1 VATCLPAATASRCG
15 AQYSRHREPAEFLE
29 SLRAATDGTAAL
41 LCYKPDTV
49 DKDLGAAR
57 DRLTGEF
64 KDSYT

>member
-1 VATCLPAATASRCG
+1 MATCLPAPTASRCG
-15 AQYSRHREPAEFLE
+15 AQYSRHREPAELLE

-41 LCYKPDTV
+41 LSYKPDMV

-57 DRLTGEF
+57 DRLTDEF